1 MASKIVQKSKRREQL
16 PAFGFSEIRND
27 PHHPSFAES
36 SCRPIFFSLIFS
48 GWKNHIIWLLTRFFS
63 YKAYLVFIPR
73 VRRALRLELPWI
85 PRPDDAKEGA
95 MSFRLFPK
103 APKFFEFFREQNRI
117 IVEAATVLN
126 TILLDFGDCDV
137 RCQMIN
143 RLEAD
148 GDALNRKIS
157 QLLSTTFITPIDRE
171 DIHLI
176 NSSQE
181 TILNHI
187 QAISNRIGVYEFTRM
202 RFPAQ
207 RMVSNVKDMVTA
219 IGFLL
224 GMLENKGEVA
234 ESLGKVKHQKK
245 ECEMLLLSGLGELYD
260 NPNPSPAEMMEIIK
274 WTHVYD
280 RIDKA
285 FNRAWQ
291 LAKAIEGIV
300 LKNA

>member
-1 MASKIVQKSKRREQL
+1 
-16 PAFGFSEIRND
+16 
-27 PHHPSFAES
+27 
-36 SCRPIFFSLIFS
+36 
-48 GWKNHIIWLLTRFFS
+48 
-63 YKAYLVFIPR
+63 
-73 VRRALRLELPWI
+73 
-85 PRPDDAKEGA
+85 

-126 TILLDFGDCDV
+126 TIVLDYGDCDV
-137 RCQMIN
+137 RCQIIN

-148 GDALNRKIS
+148 GDALNRTIS

-207 RMVSNVKDMVTA
+207 RMVSNLKDMVTA
-219 IGFLL
+219 IGVLL

-234 ESLGKVKHQKK
+234 EYVGQVKHQKK

-260 NPNPSPAEMMEIIK
+260 SPNTSPAELMEIIK

-291 LAKAIEGIV
+291 LAKAIEGVV

>member
-1 MASKIVQKSKRREQL
+1 
-16 PAFGFSEIRND
+16 
-27 PHHPSFAES
+27 
-36 SCRPIFFSLIFS
+36 
-48 GWKNHIIWLLTRFFS
+48 
-63 YKAYLVFIPR
+63 
-73 VRRALRLELPWI
+73 
-85 PRPDDAKEGA
+85 

-126 TILLDFGDCDV
+126 TILLDYGDCDV

-148 GDALNRKIS
+148 GDALNRTIS

-219 IGFLL
+219 IGVLL

-234 ESLGKVKHQKK
+234 DYVGQVKHQKK

-260 NPNPSPAEMMEIIK
+260 SPNTSSAELMEIIK

-291 LAKAIEGIV
+291 LAKAIEGVV

>member
-1 MASKIVQKSKRREQL
+1 
-16 PAFGFSEIRND
+16 
-27 PHHPSFAES
+27 
-36 SCRPIFFSLIFS
+36 
-48 GWKNHIIWLLTRFFS
+48 
-63 YKAYLVFIPR
+63 
-73 VRRALRLELPWI
+73 
-85 PRPDDAKEGA
+85 

-126 TILLDFGDCDV
+126 TIVIDFGDCDV

-148 GDALNRKIS
+148 GDTVNRTIS
-157 QLLSTTFITPIDRE
+157 QLLATTFITPIDRE

-207 RMVSNVKDMVTA
+207 RMVANVKDMVTS
-219 IGFLL
+219 IGALL
-224 GMLENKGEVA
+224 GMLENKGEMA
-234 ESLGKVKHQKK
+234 ESVGLVKHQKK

-260 NPNPSPAEMMEIIK
+260 NPNPTPAEMMEIIK

>member
-1 MASKIVQKSKRREQL
+1 
-16 PAFGFSEIRND
+16 
-27 PHHPSFAES
+27 
-36 SCRPIFFSLIFS
+36 
-48 GWKNHIIWLLTRFFS
+48 
-63 YKAYLVFIPR
+63 
-73 VRRALRLELPWI
+73 
-85 PRPDDAKEGA
+85 
-95 MSFRLFPK
+95 MSFSLFPK
-103 APKFFEFFREQNRI
+103 APKFFDYFREQNRI
-117 IVEAATVLN
+117 IVEAASMLR
-126 TILLDFGDCDV
+126 TIVMDFTDSDV

-143 RLEAD
+143 RLESEGD
-148 GDALNRKIS
+148 GLNRIIS
-157 QLLSTTFITPIDRE
+157 QQLSTTFITPIDRE

-187 QAISNRIGVYEFTRM
+187 QAISNRIGVYGFIRM

-207 RMVSNVKDMVTA
+207 RMVCNLKDMVTG
-219 IGFLL
+219 IGLML
-224 GMLENKGEVA
+224 GMLGSKADVSA
-234 ESLGKVKHQKK
+234 TVKQVKHLKK

-260 NPNPSPAEMMEIIK
+260 NPSPDAAEIMDIIK

-285 FNRAWQ
+285 FNRTWQ

>member
-1 MASKIVQKSKRREQL
+1 
-16 PAFGFSEIRND
+16 
-27 PHHPSFAES
+27 
-36 SCRPIFFSLIFS
+36 
-48 GWKNHIIWLLTRFFS
+48 
-63 YKAYLVFIPR
+63 
-73 VRRALRLELPWI
+73 
-85 PRPDDAKEGA
+85 

-126 TILLDFGDCDV
+126 TMVLDFGDCDV

-148 GDALNRKIS
+148 GDALNRTIS

-187 QAISNRIGVYEFTRM
+187 QAISNRIGVYEFARM
-202 RFPAQ
+202 RFPGQ
-207 RMVSNVKDMVTA
+207 RMVSNVKDMVAA
-219 IGFLL
+219 IGVMLSML
-224 GMLENKGEVA
+224 GHKTDASDTVK
-234 ESLGKVKHQKK
+234 KVKFMKK

-260 NPNPSPAEMMEIIK
+260 NPNPNPVEIMDIIK

-285 FNRAWQ
+285 FNRTWM
-291 LAKAIEGIV
+291 LVKAIEGIM

>member
-1 MASKIVQKSKRREQL
+1 
-16 PAFGFSEIRND
+16 
-27 PHHPSFAES
+27 
-36 SCRPIFFSLIFS
+36 
-48 GWKNHIIWLLTRFFS
+48 
-63 YKAYLVFIPR
+63 
-73 VRRALRLELPWI
+73 
-85 PRPDDAKEGA
+85 
-95 MSFRLFPK
+95 MSFRLFPE
-103 APKFFEFFREQNRI
+103 APKFFEFFRQQNRI

-126 TILLDFGDCDV
+126 TIVLEFRDCDV
-137 RCQMIN
+137 RCQIIN

-148 GDALNRKIS
+148 GDALNRTIS

-207 RMVSNVKDMVTA
+207 RMVSNLKDMVTA
-219 IGFLL
+219 IGVLL

-234 ESLGKVKHQKK
+234 EYVGQVKHQKK

-260 NPNPSPAEMMEIIK
+260 SPNTSPAELMEIIK

>member
-1 MASKIVQKSKRREQL
+1 
-16 PAFGFSEIRND
+16 
-27 PHHPSFAES
+27 
-36 SCRPIFFSLIFS
+36 
-48 GWKNHIIWLLTRFFS
+48 
-63 YKAYLVFIPR
+63 
-73 VRRALRLELPWI
+73 
-85 PRPDDAKEGA
+85 

-126 TILLDFGDCDV
+126 TIVLDYGDCDV
-137 RCQMIN
+137 RCQIIN

-148 GDALNRKIS
+148 GDALNRTIS

-219 IGFLL
+219 IGVLL

-234 ESLGKVKHQKK
+234 DYVGKVKYQKK

-260 NPNPSPAEMMEIIK
+260 DPNASPAEMMEIIK

-291 LAKAIEGIV
+291 LAKAIEGVV

>member
-1 MASKIVQKSKRREQL
+1 
-16 PAFGFSEIRND
+16 
-27 PHHPSFAES
+27 
-36 SCRPIFFSLIFS
+36 
-48 GWKNHIIWLLTRFFS
+48 
-63 YKAYLVFIPR
+63 
-73 VRRALRLELPWI
+73 
-85 PRPDDAKEGA
+85 

-126 TILLDFGDCDV
+126 TIVLDYRDCDV
-137 RCQMIN
+137 RCQMVN

-148 GDALNRKIS
+148 GDALNRTIS

-187 QAISNRIGVYEFTRM
+187 QAISNRIGVYEFPHM
-202 RFPAQ
+202 RFPAR
-207 RMVSNVKDMVTA
+207 RMVSNVKDMVTS
-219 IGFLL
+219 IGILI

-234 ESLGKVKHQKK
+234 DYVAQVKHQKK

-260 NPNPSPAEMMEIIK
+260 KPDASMTEMMEIIK

>member
-1 MASKIVQKSKRREQL
+1 V
-16 PAFGFSEIRND
+16 
-27 PHHPSFAES
+27 
-36 SCRPIFFSLIFS
+36 
-48 GWKNHIIWLLTRFFS
+48 
-63 YKAYLVFIPR
+63 
-73 VRRALRLELPWI
+73 
-85 PRPDDAKEGA
+85 
-95 MSFRLFPK
+95 SFRLFPK
-103 APKFFEFFREQNRI
+103 APKFFGFFREQNRI

-126 TILLDFGDCDV
+126 TIVHDFGDCDV

-148 GDALNRKIS
+148 GDALNRTIS

-207 RMVSNVKDMVTA
+207 RMVSNLKDMVTA
-219 IGFLL
+219 IGVLL

-234 ESLGKVKHQKK
+234 DYVGQVKHQKK

-260 NPNPSPAEMMEIIK
+260 SPNTSSAELMEIIK

-291 LAKAIEGIV
+291 LAKAIEGVV